1 MAVNPCP
8 MSRVALAI
16 GPRCRREYALAQRP
30 VSKSV
35 TGRARNAPLMDHTC
49 GNARVIAYLSAFLFI
64 IVEMSE
70 NTLSIDGV
78 AVNEWIARACLIQCL
93 YTIIISV
100 AFHITDW
107 IDLRFG
113 IFYGNFM
120 TIRWSRSDN
129 LMILARIFSAA
140 RDSSTVNDTN
150 LKFATY
156 KNVVRMTIK

>member
-16 GPRCRREYALAQRP
+16 GPRRRREYALAQRP

-78 AVNEWIARACLIQCL
+78 AVNE
-93 YTIIISV
+93 
-100 AFHITDW
+100 
-107 IDLRFG
+107 
-113 IFYGNFM
+113 
-120 TIRWSRSDN
+120 
-129 LMILARIFSAA
+129 
-140 RDSSTVNDTN
+140 
-150 LKFATY
+150 
-156 KNVVRMTIK
+156 

>member
-16 GPRCRREYALAQRP
+16 GPRRRREYALAQRP

-100 AFHITDW
+100 EFHIIDW

>member
-16 GPRCRREYALAQRP
+16 GPRRRRRYALAQRP

-70 NTLSIDGV
+70 NTFSIDGV
-78 AVNEWIARACLIQCL
+78 AVNEWIARACLYNVCIQSSSAL
-93 YTIIISV
+93 HFTYL
-100 AFHITDW
+100 ITYAIGLTW
-107 IDLRFG
+107 DLA
-113 IFYGNFM
+113 YFM
-120 TIRWSRSDN
+120 EILWQYDEVVVTTWWFWPGSSPRQGTPQQ
-129 LMILARIFSAA
+129 LMIPIWTLLP
-140 RDSSTVNDTN
+140 T
-150 LKFATY
+150 K
-156 KNVVRMTIK
+156 M